1 MTVVRGKT
9 TTTELPSEDRAKLLG
24 TLVRELS
31 GQAASGGPVIFEIP
45 LDSTNKVDVLV
56 VWDAFRDLR
65 SEDRT
70 DLILDAYDAR
80 RGEIAQALGVTHEEA
95 FDQNLLPYSVVPMA
109 RLRQASPVGGV
120 HGDFPRVAPNAK
132 SGEVDPEELRSAMI
146 DQGGIALPDGRVVLR
161 LPTMVMAEAA
171 HRRLCEIL
179 PRGYWSLVQTAQTW
193 G

>member
-80 RGEIAQALGVTHEEA
+80 TRR
-95 FDQNLLPYSVVPMA
+95 N
-109 RLRQASPVGGV
+109 RAS
-120 HGDFPRVAPNAK
+120 
-132 SGEVDPEELRSAMI
+132 
-146 DQGGIALPDGRVVLR
+146 
-161 LPTMVMAEAA
+161 
-171 HRRLCEIL
+171 
-179 PRGYWSLVQTAQTW
+179 TW
-193 G
+193 RDS